1 MMNDSNIELK
11 KPEDPAADE
20 PSKGPSLVVIYSIV
34 ALALILATF
43 CAAMIVLP
51 FYQHR

>member
-1 MMNDSNIELK
+1 MNQSESHLK
-11 KPEDPAADE
+11 PPEDPAGDQ
-20 PSKGPSLVVIYSIV
+20 PSQGPNLVLIYSIV

-51 FYQHR
+51 FYLHR